1 MRTKLKIFRIK
12 NKLNQHQLSA
22 KLGYGGAYYG
32 HVERGFQEG
41 SAEFWQRLQ
50 KAFALTDDELQELKE
65 RD

>member
-12 NKLNQHQLSA
+12 NKLNQHQLAS
-22 KLGYGGAYYG
+22 KLGYERAYYG
-32 HVERGFQEG
+32 HIERGFQEG
-41 SAEFWQRLQ
+41 SAAFWQRLQ